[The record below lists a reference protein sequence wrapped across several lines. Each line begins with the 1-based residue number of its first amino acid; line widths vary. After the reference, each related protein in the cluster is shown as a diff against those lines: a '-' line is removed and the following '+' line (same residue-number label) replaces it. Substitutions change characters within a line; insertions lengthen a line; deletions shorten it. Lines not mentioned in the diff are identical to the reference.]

1 MDEKTYRRDMIYPK
15 LASSKPVLNLNLPDS
30 KVQAPATKIWD
41 PGSRILK
48 RGVKE
53 SSFRVEIHF

>member
-1 MDEKTYRRDMIYPK
+1 MIYPK